1 MDRLR
6 ADYWVPDDSKEI
18 AALEANQIILVPK
31 PPPGKTSPQNH
42 HSCYTTMLY
51 QILNITLGVPL
62 LKTPPP
68 SLLCEPMTGK
78 YLDFSG
84 PRELMPLGG
93 DPFPD
98 FMDYEPDLT
107 EQIRYECDDKINDVI
122 KSLPIAAESDV
133 EVSRPN
139 IRSPLTVKHLQTTLL
154 GHQSTKT
161 CQKLILIIGFSYL

>member
-1 MDRLR
+1 
-6 ADYWVPDDSKEI
+6 
-18 AALEANQIILVPK
+18 
-31 PPPGKTSPQNH
+31 
-42 HSCYTTMLY
+42 
-51 QILNITLGVPL
+51 
-62 LKTPPP
+62 
-68 SLLCEPMTGK
+68 MTGK

-133 EVSRPN
+133 EVSHQVNTDR
-139 IRSPLTVKHLQTTLL
+139 TVRLL
-154 GHQSTKT
+154 WAMATRKLKSAKE
-161 CQKLILIIGFSYL
+161 LILIIGFSYIWWGLNQLLTHLVSLTWIDILNQRSRDELSAIRPKQSLITFVYSFRFLYRFRAKRSIFWNFWHLRNIRSLYWPIII

>member
-1 MDRLR
+1 MIQKKSPR
-6 ADYWVPDDSKEI
+6 WK
-18 AALEANQIILVPK
+18 QIKLF
-31 PPPGKTSPQNH
+31 SCQNH
-42 HSCYTTMLY
+42 HQVDDVLADFGSLGHFFK
-51 QILNITLGVPL
+51 LNLGVPL

-98 FMDYEPDLT
+98 FMKYEPDLT

-133 EVSRPN
+133 EVS
-139 IRSPLTVKHLQTTLL
+139 H
-154 GHQSTKT
+154 
-161 CQKLILIIGFSYL
+161 